1 METPGYRQA
10 ALGSVTRAV
19 HAGLLLTVL
28 MALVLLAGRVSA
40 QPEVCVND
48 ALDQKLCLA
57 SPAERVVSLS
67 PGATELLF
75 SAGAGDRVVA
85 VSAWSDYPPQAE
97 AFPQVGDSNRLDL
110 ETIVALSPDLVV
122 AWIDGNS
129 RAQLEKLSAIGINV
143 FWLAPRRFEEI
154 AQAVEQLALLTGQ
167 PEVGRQRAANF
178 REGLSELQTEYAA
191 APPIRVFFQIWDQ
204 PLMTVNR
211 EELISK
217 AITLCGGVNV
227 FADLPRLVPRISAE
241 AVVVANPEAIVTS
254 GEDSSDLSGLARWQQ
269 FPELAAVKSNN
280 LFIEPPSLLARP
292 TFRMLDGTRHLCE
305 TLERARATL

>member
-1 METPGYRQA
+1 METPEYRQT
-10 ALGSVTRAV
+10 ALASVIKAV
-19 HAGLLLTVL
+19 LTV
-28 MALVLLAGRVSA
+28 MALMLLAGRIWA
-40 QPEVCVND
+40 QSEACVHD
-48 ALDQKLCLA
+48 ALDQQLCLA
-57 SPAERVVSLS
+57 SPAERIVSLS

-85 VSAWSDYPPQAE
+85 VSAWSDYPPRAE
-97 AFPQVGDSNRLDL
+97 ALPQVGDSNRLDL

-143 FWLAPRRFEEI
+143 FWLAPRRFDDI

-167 PEVGRQRAANF
+167 PELGRQQAAEF
-178 REGLSELQTEYAA
+178 RQGLSELQAEYADTR
-191 APPIRVFFQIWDQ
+191 PIRVFFQIWDQ

-241 AVVVANPEAIVTS
+241 AVVAANPDAIVTS
-254 GEDSSDLSGLARWQQ
+254 GEDNSDLSGLARWQQ
-269 FPELAAVKSNN
+269 FPELTAVKNEN

-292 TFRMLDGTRHLCE
+292 TFRMLDGTRHLCQ